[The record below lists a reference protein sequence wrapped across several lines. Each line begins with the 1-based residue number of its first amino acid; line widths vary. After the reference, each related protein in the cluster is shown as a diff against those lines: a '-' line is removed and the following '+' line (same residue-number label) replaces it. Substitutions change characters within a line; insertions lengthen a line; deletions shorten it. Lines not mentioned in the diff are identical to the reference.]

1 MEPVKLFFSY
11 SHKDEDLREE
21 LVKHLSILRRQ
32 GVIEAWHDR
41 KIGAGREWA
50 AEIDANLND
59 ARIILLLIS
68 SDFLASDYCY
78 DKEMMRAMERHEAGE
93 AVVIP
98 IILRPCDWQGGQFD
112 KLQGLPKD
120 CKPVT
125 SWANRDEA
133 FTDIA
138 RGIRKAVA
146 ELQASRP
153 VAVAA
158 NRPRVWNVAHRRNP
172 NFTGREELLAAI
184 KNALTSGRAA
194 ALTQAITGLGG
205 VGKTQTAVEYAYRHE
220 SDYRVVW
227 WIKSEETIT
236 LASDFAALASALN
249 LPEKTNRIS
258 ASSLTPCDDGWNARA
273 DGC

>member
-21 LVKHLSILRRQ
+21 LVKHLAILRRQ

-50 AEIDANLND
+50 AEIDANLNN

-78 DKEMMRAMERHEAGE
+78 DKEMLRAMERHEAGE

-98 IILRPCDWQGGQFD
+98 VILRQCDWQGGQFD

-120 CKPVT
+120 CKPGT
-125 SWANRDEA
+125 SWTNRDEA

-146 ELQASRP
+146 ELQASQP

-158 NRPRVWNVAHRRNP
+158 RTPRVWNVAH
-172 NFTGREELLAAI
+172 
-184 KNALTSGRAA
+184 
-194 ALTQAITGLGG
+194 QM
-205 VGKTQTAVEYAYRHE
+205 
-220 SDYRVVW
+220 
-227 WIKSEETIT
+227 
-236 LASDFAALASALN
+236 
-249 LPEKTNRIS
+249 
-258 ASSLTPCDDGWNARA
+258 
-273 DGC
+273 